1 VRIVALEQKGNINMM
16 TSTLQNNFWQDVL
29 QTFRKLPLSIKFA
42 WMLAPPMALLVVIA
56 FLLMISTRFTVA
68 SL

>member
-1 VRIVALEQKGNINMM
+1 MRIVAKEQKGNMNMM

-29 QTFRKLPLSIKFA
+29 QTFGKLPLSIKLA
-42 WMLAPPMALLVVIA
+42 WMMAPPMALLVVIA
-56 FLLMISTRFTVA
+56 LVLMMSTRFTVA

>member
-1 VRIVALEQKGNINMM
+1 MM

-29 QTFRKLPLSIKFA
+29 QTFGKLPLSIKLA
-42 WMLAPPMALLVVIA
+42 WMMAPPMALLVVIA
-56 FLLMISTRFTVA
+56 LVLMMSTRFTVA